1 MVAVA
6 ETEEQLRQWL
16 VSTAERQG
24 AAVVHVAADDAGAAY
39 AFSVGAWRR
48 FGKPEVVVI
57 GLPRDVAQAVVD
69 TYVARASAG
78 ERFAPGQLYAGFLEG
93 CPVTF
98 ERVATRHYPEF
109 LGSAFA
115 VYQGANFPALQLIVS
130 APDGTFPWQQ
140 DAPGGFAEY
149 QPVLTDS
156 GAPERWTPG
165 VDGP

>member
-1 MVAVA
+1 MALVA

-16 VSTAERQG
+16 VDTAERDG
-24 AAVVHVAADDAGAAY
+24 AAVVHVAADEAGAAY

-69 TYVARASAG
+69 TYVRRAAAG
-78 ERFAPGQLYAGFLEG
+78 ERFSPGSLYDGFLRD

-98 ERVATRHYPEF
+98 ERVAKQHYPEF

-115 VYQGANFPALQLIVS
+115 VYQGGDFPALQLIVS
-130 APDGTFPWQQ
+130 APGGAFPWQP

-149 QPVLTDS
+149 QPVLTES